1 MKNLFMSAALAVAL
15 AAPASAATL
24 VSYVS
29 TNTPGSLAPTFEAAG
44 VTGLDLSRGSGIV
57 QNVAGLTYNSKG
69 WTEADLTAAL
79 GDNDYL
85 EFGFSSANTYDMTS
99 LDIRYDRSGT
109 GPMQIELFA
118 STDGALYSSIF
129 SDPSVGVNGEV
140 NTIDLSSFAGVM
152 GLTFHLFGWGA
163 GNSGTFDIENA
174 ASFGGNGIRINGTQ
188 VAAVPLPAGLPLL
201 AVALGMIGLVRR
213 TRDAA

>member
-1 MKNLFMSAALAVAL
+1 MKNLFISAALAVAV

-29 TNTPGSLAPTFEAAG
+29 SNTPGSLAPTFEAAG
-44 VTGLDLSRGSGIV
+44 VTGLDLSRGSGIE
-57 QNVAGLTYNSKG
+57 QNVSGATFNSKG
-69 WTEADLTAAL
+69 WTEADLSAAIV
-79 GDNDYL
+79 GDDFL
-85 EFGFSSANTYDMTS
+85 RFGFSSANTYDMTS

-118 STDGALYSSIF
+118 SAGGSLYSSIF
-129 SDPSVGVNGEV
+129 SDPDVGVNGEV
-140 NTIDLSSFAGVM
+140 NTIDLSSFAGVT
-152 GLTFHLFGWGA
+152 GLSFLLFGWGA
-163 GNSGTFDIENA
+163 GNFGTFDIENA